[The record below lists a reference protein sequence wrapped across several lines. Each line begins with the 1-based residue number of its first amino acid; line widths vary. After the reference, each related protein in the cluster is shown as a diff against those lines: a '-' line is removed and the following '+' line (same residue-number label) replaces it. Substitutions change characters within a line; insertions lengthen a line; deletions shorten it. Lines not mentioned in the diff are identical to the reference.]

1 MIVDWLERGAW
12 NDKCD
17 ASHANDLH
25 NIHKR
30 GGKFIP
36 NQEIY
41 SNRSYNVTVFHSILF
56 PHNGYKIITSGYP
69 PALTDR
75 PRPRQCTRVQIRC
88 RIEYQREHC
97 LWVDLLTGRKAH
109 GKRSGERCVYYVV
122 PIPHSITH
130 PATITWIPF
139 IVLLVHVGRL
149 KIRGRGKSNDLR
161 NNPNLMG
168 KGYLMY
174 TSSVS
179 TTALYYASHSI

>member
-1 MIVDWLERGAW
+1 MIVDWLERGAR

-56 PHNGYKIITSGYP
+56 PHNGYKIITIGYP

-75 PRPRQCTRVQIRC
+75 PRPRHRQCTRVQIRC

-109 GKRSGERCVYYVV
+109 GKRSFRWEMCLLCSTNSTLDH
-122 PIPHSITH
+122 PSSHDHMNPFHS
-130 PATITWIPF
+130 F
-139 IVLLVHVGRL
+139 IGS
-149 KIRGRGKSNDLR
+149 RGQIKDSWPR
-161 NNPNLMG
+161 
-168 KGYLMY
+168 
-174 TSSVS
+174 
-179 TTALYYASHSI
+179 